1 MRIYKLFFLIVTLAL
16 LSCEEGDNEV
26 RIPPGILTKEEFSK
40 VLADLALAESAANLN
55 IKNVK
60 IEKTDSAY
68 AFDPFAENHITQ
80 AKYDSSALFYAKHPE
95 LYKEAYDEA
104 LRLLSEMQAH
114 RVAKKDS
121 LKK

>member
-1 MRIYKLFFLIVTLAL
+1 MRTSKFFFLLATFAL
-16 LSCEEGDNEV
+16 LSCEEADDEV
-26 RIPPGILTKEEFSK
+26 QIPPGILTKEEFSK

-68 AFDPFAENHITQ
+68 AFDPFGENHITQ
-80 AKYDSSALFYAKHPE
+80 AKYDSSALFYSKHPE

-104 LRLLSEMQAH
+104 LRLLSEMQALGA
-114 RVAKKDS
+114 AKKDS